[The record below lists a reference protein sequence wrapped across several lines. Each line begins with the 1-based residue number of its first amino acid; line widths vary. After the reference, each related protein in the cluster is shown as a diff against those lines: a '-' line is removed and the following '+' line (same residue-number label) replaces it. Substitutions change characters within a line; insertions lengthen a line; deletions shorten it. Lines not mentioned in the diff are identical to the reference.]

1 MSNIGD
7 GDVAQDGS
15 SGVDSTSKHGGGS
28 ADGQPK
34 KDSKKPGFKQSK
46 KKPARAF
53 DPSMY
58 RQRHIAVQL
67 YYDGRNYS
75 GFSSQSEI
83 DVPLTSGSKSSA
95 STGAEQIGTVER
107 QLAIALQKTRLFLPR
122 NNGDG
127 DDTESSSNSSS
138 SSSDSIS
145 NSSALVAA
153 GNNVVRRGKAGGRV
167 PYAMPGLLAKN
178 GYSRC
183 GRTDAGVS
191 ALGQVVALHLRSN
204 FPPDLEEKDPTV
216 KLPVHPSDSIWVD
229 KLHAPGSEKK
239 PKHDS
244 EDASGG
250 STTTALTTT
259 SNGQQQQQLQRQQM
273 CELDYV
279 SMLNAALPPDVR
291 AVAWAPVSERFSARF
306 SCGQRTYRYFFVR
319 RMLDLKL
326 MAEAAKHLVMHKAER
341 DGE

>member
-1 MSNIGD
+1 MSSVGD
-7 GDVAQDGS
+7 GESALDLSRSVGS
-15 SGVDSTSKHGGGS
+15 SNVGESS
-28 ADGQPK
+28 ADGQPEK
-34 KDSKKPGFKQSK
+34 NKQKPGFKQSK

-83 DVPLTSGSKSSA
+83 DVPLTSGSNGAASA
-95 STGAEQIGTVER
+95 GVEQVGTVER

-122 NNGDG
+122 RNAEGK
-127 DDTESSSNSSS
+127 DTGSSSKCSDSGSSS
-138 SSSDSIS
+138 CGG
-145 NSSALVAA
+145 SSAVVGAE
-153 GNNVVRRGKAGGRV
+153 NNMVRRGKAGGRV

-204 FPPDLEEKDPTV
+204 FPPNLEEKDPNV
-216 KLPVHPSDSIWVD
+216 KLPVHPCDGLWVN
-229 KLHAPGSEKK
+229 KPKNPGSEKK
-239 PKHDS
+239 RSKHA
-244 EDASGG
+244 EDAS
-250 STTTALTTT
+250 SSNTAMTT
-259 SNGQQQQQLQRQQM
+259 STAAAASQQQQKM
-273 CELDYV
+273 VELDYV

-319 RMLDLKL
+319 RKLDLTL
-326 MAEAAKHLVMHKAER
+326 MAEAAKHLVRKQ
-341 DGE
+341 DL